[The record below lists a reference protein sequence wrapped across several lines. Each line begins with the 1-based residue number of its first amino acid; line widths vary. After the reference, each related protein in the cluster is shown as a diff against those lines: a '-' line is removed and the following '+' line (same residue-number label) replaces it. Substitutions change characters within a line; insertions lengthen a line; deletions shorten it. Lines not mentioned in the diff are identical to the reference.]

1 MVAIGSITDCPV
13 PEDYGNVSTTMDFM
27 ATKTAKLIT
36 VALVEDDDRIR
47 RTVAMILDRA
57 TDCRCVGQYG
67 TGEDAVAAIP
77 ALAPQVIIMD
87 INLPGISGVDCVRQL
102 VELGVKSHVL
112 MLTVHKD
119 SDVIFDALAAG
130 AGGYLV
136 KPVPAVQLLAAVRD
150 IFGGGAPMTSSI
162 ARKVVQSFKSA
173 APEKVSD
180 DLSPRERDILDLL
193 AQGFMYKEIAD
204 KLDSSYATVRTHIEH
219 IYEKLHVNSRSQAV
233 AKSLHR

>member
-1 MVAIGSITDCPV
+1 
-13 PEDYGNVSTTMDFM
+13 MDFM
-27 ATKTAKLIT
+27 ATRTSKLIT

-57 TDCRCVGQYG
+57 GDCRCVGQYAA
-67 TGEDAVAAIP
+67 GEAAVAAIP

-87 INLPGISGVDCVRQL
+87 INLPGMSGVDCVRQL
-102 VELGVKSHVL
+102 VELEVKAHVL

-119 SDVIFDALAAG
+119 SDAIFDALAAG

-136 KPVPAVQLLAAVRD
+136 KPVPAEQLLAAVRD
-150 IFGGGAPMTSSI
+150 IYGGGAPMTSSI

-173 APEKVSD
+173 APEKMSD

-219 IYEKLHVNSRSQAV
+219 IYTKLHVNSRSQAV
-233 AKSLHR
+233 AKSLKR

>member
-1 MVAIGSITDCPV
+1 
-13 PEDYGNVSTTMDFM
+13 MDIM
-27 ATKTAKLIT
+27 ATKTSKLIT

-57 TDCRCVGQYG
+57 GDCRCVAQYG
-67 TGEDAVAAIP
+67 TGEAAMAGIP

-102 VELGVKSHVL
+102 VELGVTSHVL

-136 KPVPAVQLLAAVRD
+136 KPVPAEQLLAAVRD
-150 IFGGGAPMTSSI
+150 IYGGGAPMTSSI

-173 APEKVSD
+173 TPERVSD
-180 DLSPRERDILDLL
+180 DLSPREHDILDLL
-193 AQGFMYKEIAD
+193 AQGCLYKEIAD
-204 KLDSSYATVRTHIEH
+204 KLDSSYSTVRTHIEH